1 MGQNDSKTCDFL
13 PLFWKSCPL
22 LVSVTPLSS
31 GSLLTALTSH
41 LSSFAG
47 LSTSIHSF
55 STGSRKLCTPF
66 SSLFPCYTLCLS
78 KGIHSHSIQLL
89 IKASYESWYIPTI
102 LVGCPER
109 EQLSREKC
117 CTQPLA
123 VPFMGG
129 TWMAAHAGSG
139 FNLLASPAQE
149 GLASGCRMERC
160 FALIALFL
168 VFRVLVNRT
177 LKDQKH
183 HS

>member
-22 LVSVTPLSS
+22 LVSVTTLSS

-41 LSSFAG
+41 PSSFAG

-78 KGIHSHSIQLL
+78 NGIRSHSIQLL

-102 LVGCPER
+102 LVGSPKC

-129 TWMAAHAGSG
+129 TWMAGCSCWQW
-139 FNLLASPAQE
+139 LQSPSKSCPGRSTIWLQDGKVLRTYCFFL
-149 GLASGCRMERC
+149 GL
-160 FALIALFL
+160 
-168 VFRVLVNRT
+168 
-177 LKDQKH
+177 
-183 HS
+183 